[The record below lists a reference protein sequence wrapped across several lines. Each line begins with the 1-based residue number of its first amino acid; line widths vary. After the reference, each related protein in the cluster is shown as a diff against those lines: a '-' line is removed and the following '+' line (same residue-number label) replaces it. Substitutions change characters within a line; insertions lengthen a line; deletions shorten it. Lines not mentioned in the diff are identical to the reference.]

1 MANIRGNISTYDQ
14 SAPILEDLSSAV
26 RFGAAY
32 DAPLYAFLNRKP
44 ATDRSHKWIED
55 APNTRS
61 ATLNEGTTLSDSDT
75 TVTVTD
81 GTLFGAGDVIVVD
94 AEYMRVSSVDG
105 NDLTVTRAFAGT
117 TNTTHA
123 SDAAVII
130 LTNAQVENA
139 GPEAVSTTKTEKTNN
154 TQIFIRPV
162 DVSRTMQ
169 RVRNTEGNELTYQVT
184 KQALELALDIE
195 RALLRGKLATGTDST
210 PRALKGLNDWL
221 TSEASDASGTLT
233 INEFNV
239 FLRGIWENGGNP
251 DILLCDGL
259 FLSVIHEWNV
269 GSLQV
274 APSDRI
280 GGVRVTQWVSPFGVF
295 TLLPDR
301 QMSAGTCY
309 ALTSGELALAAI
321 DDIHY
326 QELARTSDGS
336 NGQVVAEL
344 TLECANERF
353 HGRLYGVTG
362 SA

>member
-44 ATDRSHKWIED
+44 ASDRDHKWIED
-55 APNTRS
+55 APNTRTS
-61 ATLNEGTTLSDSDT
+61 TINEGSTVTSNDT
-75 TVTVTD
+75 TIVVAD
-81 GTLFGAGDVIVVD
+81 GSYFGAGDVIVVD
-94 AEYMRVSSVDG
+94 SEYIRVGSVDS
-105 NDLTVTRAFAGT
+105 NTLTVTRGFAGT
-117 TNTTHA
+117 GKNDHTSNATVT
-123 SDAAVII
+123 I
-130 LTNAQVENA
+130 LTNAQAENS
-139 GPEAVSTTKTEKTNN
+139 GPEALATTKTEQHNY

-169 RVRNTEGNELTYQVT
+169 RVRSTEGNELEYQIT

-195 RALLRGKLATGTDST
+195 RALLRGKLASGSDTTA
-210 PRALKGLNDWL
+210 RALKGVNDWL
-221 TSEASDASGTLT
+221 ASEVTDASGTLS
-233 INEFNV
+233 ISEFNS
-239 FLRGIWENGGNP
+239 FLRGIWENGGSP
-251 DILLCDGL
+251 DVLLCDGM

-295 TLLPDR
+295 TILPDR
-301 QMSAGTCY
+301 QVATGTCY
-309 ALTSGELALAAI
+309 ALTSGELALALI
-321 DDIHY
+321 DDVHY
-326 QELARTSDGS
+326 QELARTSDGT

-353 HGRLYGVTG
+353 HGRVHGVTG